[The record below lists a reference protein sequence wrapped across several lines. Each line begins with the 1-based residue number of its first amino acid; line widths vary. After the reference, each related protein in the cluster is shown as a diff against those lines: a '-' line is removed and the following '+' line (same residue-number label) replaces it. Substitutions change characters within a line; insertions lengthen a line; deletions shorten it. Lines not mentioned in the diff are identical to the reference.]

1 MPRLRLTLAYDGT
14 AFAGSQV
21 QPGRRTVQ
29 GVLEDALGTITGSPV
44 RAAFAGR
51 TDTGVHAIG
60 QVAHAD
66 VGRAMG
72 EDDWRRALN
81 ATLPPDVRITNL
93 AFAPDS
99 FHARFD
105 ARWREYRYRI
115 WNGPV
120 QLPQDRMGAWHRRAS
135 LDAAAMQEAT
145 RAFLGT
151 HAFAAF
157 AGMGK
162 GVPERAE
169 ATVRTVRAAGWA
181 AATCEWPVAGTSL
194 TFTVVANGFLP
205 HMVRNMV
212 GSLAVIGQGN
222 APVTWIAEL
231 LRRQDRRFAG
241 RTAPAHGLTLWRIRY
256 ADDDEQTGDETE

>member
-21 QPGRRTVQ
+21 QPGQRTVQ
-29 GVLEDALGTITGSPV
+29 GALERALGTLDGGPV
-44 RAAFAGR
+44 RATFAGR
-51 TDTGVHAIG
+51 TDAGVHAVG

-66 VGRAMG
+66 VGRAMDEG
-72 EDDWRRALN
+72 GWRRALN
-81 ATLPPDVRITNL
+81 ALLPPDVRVTAL
-93 AFAPDS
+93 AFAPAS

-115 WNGPV
+115 WNGAV
-120 QLPQDRMGAWHRRAS
+120 QLPQDRRGAWHRTGP
-135 LDAAAMQEAT
+135 LDVAAMREAAQ
-145 RAFLGT
+145 AFLGT

-162 GVPERAE
+162 GSPARAGE
-169 ATVRTVRAAGWA
+169 SVRTVRAAGWA
-181 AATCEWPVAGTSL
+181 ATTCAWPVAGTAL
-194 TFTVVANGFLP
+194 VFTVEADGFLP

-212 GSLAVIGQGN
+212 GSLAAIGQGA

-231 LRRQDRRFAG
+231 LRRRDRRAAG
-241 RTAPAHGLTLWRIRY
+241 QTAPAHGLTLWRVRY
-256 ADDDEQTGDETE
+256 ADDEQAGDVTQ

>member
-29 GVLEDALGTITGSPV
+29 GVLEDALGTLTGGPV

-51 TDTGVHAIG
+51 TDAGVHAVG

-81 ATLPPDVRITNL
+81 ATLPPDVRITNV
-93 AFAPDS
+93 AFAPDA

-115 WNGPV
+115 WNGAV
-120 QLPQDRMGAWHRRAS
+120 QLPQDRLGAWHRRGP
-135 LDAAAMQEAT
+135 LDVAAMQEAA

-162 GVPERAE
+162 GAPERAD
-169 ATVRTVRAAGWA
+169 ATVRTVRRAEWA
-181 AATCEWPVAGTSL
+181 AATCERPVAGTSL
-194 TFTVVANGFLP
+194 VFNVEANGFLP

-212 GSLAVIGQGN
+212 GSLAVIGQDK
-222 APVTWIAEL
+222 ASVTWIAEL
-231 LRRQDRRFAG
+231 LRRRDRRDAG
-241 RTAPAHGLTLWRIRY
+241 QTAPAHGLTLWRVRY
-256 ADDDEQTGDETE
+256 ADDEQTGDETE